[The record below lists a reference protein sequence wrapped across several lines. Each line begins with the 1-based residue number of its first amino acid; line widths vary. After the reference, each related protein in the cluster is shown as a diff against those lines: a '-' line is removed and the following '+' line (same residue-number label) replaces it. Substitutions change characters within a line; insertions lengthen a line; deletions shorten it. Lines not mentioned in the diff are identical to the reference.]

1 MTQGLRGA
9 DIVAQSLARLGA
21 NRVFTLS
28 GNHIMSIFDA
38 AIEAKLDLVH
48 VRHEAAAVHMADAW
62 GRLTGEVGIAMVTG
76 GPGHAN
82 AVGAL
87 YTALGAES
95 PMVLLSGHAATWELG
110 RGGFQEIRQ
119 ADMAAP
125 VAKASF
131 TATSAATLGR
141 DIGEAIRIATSGRP
155 GPVHLSLPSD
165 LLEERVESNAIV
177 WPEAR
182 GGSAPQLPS
191 SVADAILAEIA
202 SAARPVVLAPPQ
214 LSNVSGRAL
223 LAKLEGATKAPVAI
237 IESPRGLADATL
249 GAFTDII
256 ARADLIVLLG
266 KALDF
271 TVKWASGQGYDP
283 NVRLI
288 AIDPEAALVERAAK
302 KMDARLALGAIADT
316 RGAAETLIARA
327 AAVKPRDGVWLKEAR
342 AALDNRPAAWATIVS
357 QTPGRLHP
365 AQVFRALRP
374 YVERDADTVLICDGG
389 EFAQWGQ
396 SMLPVRRRMING
408 VAGSIGGSLSFAC
421 AARLAEPRAPVF
433 CRARRRHHRLP
444 SRRVRD
450 RGAAQAAVRRGA
462 RQRRAMERREPDPA
476 SRVRQGSHA
485 RLRPDTRALRP
496 RGRGARRPRRVR
508 RACGGLAG
516 RDRAFAW
523 LRQARLHQCD
533 DREHRGAGHPRVVL
547 RRGPS
552 PRRHFVQSSAA
563 TSSFTHARNA
573 RTTGRSR
580 SCFGQTK
587 K

>member
-1 MTQGLRGA
+1 VSAEEKSLRGA
-9 DIVAQSLARLGA
+9 DIVARSLARLGCE
-21 NRVFTLS
+21 RVFTLS

-62 GRLTGEVGIAMVTG
+62 GRLTGQAGIAMVTG

-125 VAKASF
+125 VSKASF

-141 DIGEAIRIATSGRP
+141 DVGEAIRVATSGRP

-177 WPEAR
+177 WPDTR
-182 GGSAPQLPS
+182 SAAAPALTDA
-191 SVADAILAEIA
+191 VADATLAAIS
-202 SAARPVVLAPPQ
+202 SAARPIIFAGPQ

-223 LAKLEGATKAPVAI
+223 LGRLEAATQAPAVI
-237 IESPRGLADATL
+237 LESPRGIADATL
-249 GAFTDII
+249 GAFQDLTR
-256 ARADLIVLLG
+256 RADLIVLLG

-271 TVKWASGQGYDP
+271 TTRWASGQGFDP
-283 NVRLI
+283 ALRLI
-288 AIDPEAALVERAAK
+288 SIDPEAALVERAVK
-302 KMDARLALGAIADT
+302 EMDGRLVLGSIADV
-316 RGAAETLIARA
+316 RGAAETLIRRA
-327 AAVKPRDGVWLKEAR
+327 AAMKPRGGGWLKDAR
-342 AALDNRPAAWATIVS
+342 AALDNRPAAWSSIVS

-374 YVERDADTVLICDGG
+374 YVERDPDTVLICDGG

-408 VAGSIGGSLSFAC
+408 VAGSIGGSLSFANT
-421 AARLAEPRAPVF
+421 ARLAEPNAPVF
-433 CRARRRHHRLP
+433 AVLGDGTIGFHL
-444 SRRVRD
+444 SEFET
-450 RGAAQAAVRRGA
+450 AVRRKLPFVAVLGNDALWNAESQIQLREYGKDRMHGCDLTPARYDLAVAALGGHGEYVERAEDLPGA
-462 RQRRAMERREPDPA
+462 IERSLA
-476 SRVRQGSHA
+476 SGKPSCINVMIESIA
-485 RLRPDTRALRP
+485 APVIRL
-496 RGRGARRPRRVR
+496 
-508 RACGGLAG
+508 
-516 RDRAFAW
+516 
-523 LRQARLHQCD
+523 
-533 DREHRGAGHPRVVL
+533 
-547 RRGPS
+547 
-552 PRRHFVQSSAA
+552 
-563 TSSFTHARNA
+563 
-573 RTTGRSR
+573 
-580 SCFGQTK
+580 
-587 K
+587 